1 MRDEA
6 SLNGVR
12 VIKNDMLPE
21 RTMMVS
27 ADLFLAFTDPE
38 QAEQEHQRKL
48 AAMEVVAAELEQL
61 MRQSE
66 ERNSQAEDLQVSERE
81 RCVSQ
86 PIIVV
91 GSAHR
96 RLLARDLGEM
106 LLEST
111 QRLIVEPPPGL
122 TSPPPG
128 SMPFWANDWRN
139 KRGRKR

>member
-12 VIKNDMLPE
+12 VLKNDMLPE

-48 AAMEVVAAELEQL
+48 AAMEALSAELEQL
-61 MRQSE
+61 MRRSE
-66 ERNSQAEDLQVSERE
+66 ATTDPAEGRRLSERE
-81 RCVSQ
+81 RFTSQ

-91 GSAHR
+91 GTRPS
-96 RLLARDLGEM
+96 RLFARELGQA
-106 LLEST
+106 LLESS
-111 QRLIVEPPPGL
+111 QHLIMEPPPGF

-128 SMPFWANDWRN
+128 STPFWANDWRN

>member
-48 AAMEVVAAELEQL
+48 AAMEVVAAEIEKL

-66 ERNSQAEDLQVSERE
+66 VRNKQPEEARVSERE
-81 RCVSQ
+81 RFVSH

-91 GSAHR
+91 GSTPR
-96 RLLARDLGEM
+96 RLLARELGEM

-111 QRLIVEPPPGL
+111 QRLIVEPPPSL

-139 KRGRKR
+139 KHGRKR

>member
-12 VIKNDMLPE
+12 VLKNDMLPE

-38 QAEQEHQRKL
+38 QAEQEHQRQL
-48 AAMEVVAAELEQL
+48 AAMEALGAELEQL
-61 MRQSE
+61 MRQREARNEQPEETRESE
-66 ERNSQAEDLQVSERE
+66 LDRFIG
-81 RCVSQ
+81 Q

-91 GSAHR
+91 GTGPS
-96 RLLARDLGEM
+96 RLFARELGQA
-106 LLEST
+106 LLESS
-111 QRLIVEPPPGL
+111 QGLIVGPPPGL

-128 SMPFWANDWRN
+128 SMPFWAKDWRN